1 MVPLKALSKPQ
12 IFATNKW
19 VSQPMSITYALSQ
32 VAARSSAP
40 VSLDKPVELGQLPTP
55 ALVLERG
62 AMERNMRKMADH
74 VSAAGKGFR
83 PHSKTHKC
91 PAIAQLQIDLG
102 AVGICAA
109 KISEAAIML
118 GAGIPSVL
126 ITSPIATSA
135 KAQALNAL
143 LGEYAGRELLLVVDS
158 VQGLAALQ
166 GALDADRRLGLLV
179 DIDLSMGRTGT
190 REVETMLR
198 LIDAMMRDERFAFRG
213 IQHYAGHLMHI
224 EEYAKR
230 REKSLV
236 SWSRLDEFFT
246 ALEQQGIPVD
256 IVTGGGT
263 GTYDVD
269 VLVERLTDI
278 QVGSYIFMD
287 EEYRVLA
294 SAGGSRFEDFELA
307 LTVACSTISQP
318 QSKTITVDGGYKAF
332 ASDSVNPICD
342 DLPGVEYRFAGDEH
356 GVLLLGEGQQEVQ
369 LGQVLRFAAPHCDP
383 TVNLHDYYWVLED
396 DGLVHS
402 AWPISARG
410 CSW

>member
-1 MVPLKALSKPQ
+1 
-12 IFATNKW
+12 
-19 VSQPMSITYALSQ
+19 MSIEFVLSQ
-32 VAARSSAP
+32 IVARASVP
-40 VSLDKPVELGQLPTP
+40 VNLRQPIELDALPTP
-55 ALVLERG
+55 ALVLERA

-74 VSAAGKGFR
+74 LQRSNKGFR

-91 PAIAQLQIDLG
+91 PTIAALQMDMG
-102 AVGICAA
+102 AVGVCAA

-118 GAGIPSVL
+118 AAGIPSVL

-135 KAQALNAL
+135 KARALNSL
-143 LGEYAGRELLLVVDS
+143 LAEYPDHQLLMVIDS
-158 VQGLAALQ
+158 DQGLAALQ
-166 GALDADRRLGLLV
+166 NALDSEHRLGLLV

-190 REVETMLR
+190 REIDTMLR
-198 LIDAMMRDERFAFRG
+198 LIDAIVGDDRFEFRG

-224 EEYAKR
+224 EDYAKR
-230 REKSLV
+230 RDKSLA
-236 SWSRLDEFFT
+236 SWARLDEFFA
-246 ALEQQGIPVD
+246 ALEHRGIPLD

-269 VLVERLTDI
+269 VAVERLTDV

-294 SAGGSRFEDFELA
+294 SSQDSRFEDFELA

-318 QSKTITVDGGYKAF
+318 QAKTITVDGGYKAF
-332 ASDSVNPICD
+332 ASDSVNPVCD
-342 DLPGVEYRFAGDEH
+342 DLPGVEFRFAGDEH

-402 AWPISARG
+402 VWPISARG

>member
-1 MVPLKALSKPQ
+1 
-12 IFATNKW
+12 
-19 VSQPMSITYALSQ
+19 MSIEFALDQ
-32 VAARSSAP
+32 AAARVSAP
-40 VSLDKPVELGQLPTP
+40 TTLRRPIGLDQLPTP
-55 ALVLERG
+55 ALVLERA

-74 VSAAGKGFR
+74 VHAAGKGFR

-91 PAIAQLQIDLG
+91 PTIAKLQVQMG

-118 GAGIPSVL
+118 EAGIPSVL
-126 ITSPIATSA
+126 ITSPIATPT
-135 KAQALNAL
+135 KAQALNSL
-143 LGEYAGRELLLVVDS
+143 LGTYPDYELLLVVDS
-158 VQGLAALQ
+158 EQGLAALQ
-166 GALDADRRLGLLV
+166 EAIAPERRLGLLV

-190 REVETMLR
+190 REVDTMLR
-198 LIDAMMRDERFAFRG
+198 LIDAVMNDVRFEFRG

-224 EEYAKR
+224 EDYSKR
-230 REKSLV
+230 RDKSLA

-246 ALEQQGIPVD
+246 ALAGRGISPE

-269 VLVERLTDI
+269 VAVERLTDI

-294 SAGGSRFEDFELA
+294 SSGASRFEDFELA

-332 ASDSVNPICD
+332 ASDSVNPVCD
-342 DLPGVEYRFAGDEH
+342 DLPGIEFRFAGDEH
-356 GVLLLGEGQQEVQ
+356 GVLILGEGQQEVR

-383 TVNLHDYYWVLED
+383 TVNLHDYYWILED

-402 AWPISARG
+402 VWPISARG

>member
-1 MVPLKALSKPQ
+1 
-12 IFATNKW
+12 
-19 VSQPMSITYALSQ
+19 MSIEFALDQ
-32 VAARSSAP
+32 AAARVSAP
-40 VSLDKPVELGQLPTP
+40 TTLRRPMGLDQLPTP
-55 ALVLERG
+55 ALVLERA

-74 VSAAGKGFR
+74 VHAAGKGFR

-91 PAIAQLQIDLG
+91 PTIAKLQVQMG

-118 GAGIPSVL
+118 EAGIPSVL
-126 ITSPIATSA
+126 ITSPIATPT
-135 KAQALNAL
+135 KAQALNSL
-143 LGEYAGRELLLVVDS
+143 LGTYPDCELLLVVDS
-158 VQGLAALQ
+158 EQGFAALQ
-166 GALDADRRLGLLV
+166 EAIAPDRRLGLLV

-190 REVETMLR
+190 REVDTMLR
-198 LIDAMMRDERFAFRG
+198 LIDAVMNDVRFEFRG

-224 EEYAKR
+224 EDYSKR
-230 REKSLV
+230 RDKSLA

-246 ALEQQGIPVD
+246 ALAGRGISPE

-269 VLVERLTDI
+269 VAVERLTDI

-294 SAGGSRFEDFELA
+294 SSGASRFEDFELA

-332 ASDSVNPICD
+332 ASDSVNPVCD
-342 DLPGVEYRFAGDEH
+342 DLPGIEFRFAGDEH
-356 GVLLLGEGQQEVQ
+356 GVLILGEGQQEVR

-383 TVNLHDYYWVLED
+383 TVNLHDYYWILED

-402 AWPISARG
+402 VWPISARG

>member
-1 MVPLKALSKPQ
+1 
-12 IFATNKW
+12 
-19 VSQPMSITYALSQ
+19 MSIEFALDQ
-32 VAARSSAP
+32 AAARVSAP
-40 VSLDKPVELGQLPTP
+40 TTLHRPMELGQLPTP
-55 ALVLERG
+55 ALVLERA

-74 VSAAGKGFR
+74 VRAAGKGFR

-91 PAIAQLQIDLG
+91 PTIAKLQMQLG

-118 GAGIPSVL
+118 GAGVPSVL
-126 ITSPIATSA
+126 ITSPIATLA
-135 KAQALNAL
+135 KAQALNSL
-143 LGEYAGRELLLVVDS
+143 LGTYPNCELLLVVDS
-158 VQGLAALQ
+158 EQGLAALQ
-166 GALDADRRLGLLV
+166 AAIAPERRLGLLV

-190 REVETMLR
+190 REVDIMLR
-198 LIDAMMRDERFAFRG
+198 LIDAIMNDERFEFRG

-224 EEYAKR
+224 EDYAKR
-230 REKSLV
+230 RDKSLA

-246 ALEQQGIPVD
+246 ALAERGISPE

-269 VLVERLTDI
+269 VAVDRLTDI

-287 EEYRVLA
+287 EEYRALA
-294 SAGGSRFEDFELA
+294 SAGASRFEDFELA

-332 ASDSVNPICD
+332 ASDSVNPVCD
-342 DLPGVEYRFAGDEH
+342 DLPGVEFRFAGDEH
-356 GVLLLGEGQQEVQ
+356 GVLILGEGQQEVQ

-383 TVNLHDYYWVLED
+383 TVNLHDYYWILED

-402 AWPISARG
+402 VWPISARG

>member
-1 MVPLKALSKPQ
+1 
-12 IFATNKW
+12 
-19 VSQPMSITYALSQ
+19 MSIEFALDQ
-32 VAARSSAP
+32 AAARVSAP
-40 VSLDKPVELGQLPTP
+40 TTLRRPIGLDQLPTP
-55 ALVLERG
+55 ALVLERA

-74 VSAAGKGFR
+74 VHAAGKGFR

-91 PAIAQLQIDLG
+91 PTIAKLQVQMG

-118 GAGIPSVL
+118 EAGIPSVL
-126 ITSPIATSA
+126 ITSPIATPT
-135 KAQALNAL
+135 KAQALNSL
-143 LGEYAGRELLLVVDS
+143 LGTYPDCELLLVVDS
-158 VQGLAALQ
+158 EQGLAALQ
-166 GALDADRRLGLLV
+166 EAIAPERRLGLLV

-190 REVETMLR
+190 READTMLR
-198 LIDAMMRDERFAFRG
+198 LIDAVMNDVRFEFRG

-224 EEYAKR
+224 EDYSKR
-230 REKSLV
+230 RDKSLA

-246 ALEQQGIPVD
+246 ALAGRGISPE

-269 VLVERLTDI
+269 VAVERLTDI

-294 SAGGSRFEDFELA
+294 SSGASRFEDFELA

-332 ASDSVNPICD
+332 ASDSVNPVCD
-342 DLPGVEYRFAGDEH
+342 DLPGIEFRFAGDEH
-356 GVLLLGEGQQEVQ
+356 GVLILGEGQQEVR

-383 TVNLHDYYWVLED
+383 TVNLHDYYWILED

-402 AWPISARG
+402 VWPISARG

>member
-1 MVPLKALSKPQ
+1 
-12 IFATNKW
+12 
-19 VSQPMSITYALSQ
+19 MSIEFALSQ
-32 VAARSSAP
+32 VAARASAP
-40 VSLDKPVELGQLPTP
+40 TNLRQPIELGELPTP
-55 ALVLERG
+55 ALLLERA

-74 VSAAGKGFR
+74 LQRSNKGFR

-91 PAIAQLQIDLG
+91 PTIAALQMDMG
-102 AVGICAA
+102 AVGVCAA

-118 GAGIPSVL
+118 AAGIRSVL

-135 KAQALNAL
+135 KAGALNSL
-143 LGEYAGRELLLVVDS
+143 LAEYPDQQLLMVIDS
-158 VQGLAALQ
+158 DQGLAALQ
-166 GALDADRRLGLLV
+166 NALDSERRLGLLV

-190 REVETMLR
+190 REIDTMLR
-198 LIDAMMRDERFAFRG
+198 LIDAIVGDDRFEFRG

-224 EEYAKR
+224 EDYAKR
-230 REKSLV
+230 RDKSLA
-236 SWSRLDEFFT
+236 SWARLDEFFA
-246 ALEQQGIPVD
+246 ALEHRGIPLD

-269 VLVERLTDI
+269 VAVERLTDV

-294 SAGGSRFEDFELA
+294 SAQDSRFEDFELA

-318 QSKTITVDGGYKAF
+318 QPRTITVDGGYKAF
-332 ASDSVNPICD
+332 ASDSVNPVCD
-342 DLPGVEYRFAGDEH
+342 DLPGVEFRFAGDEH

-402 AWPISARG
+402 VWPISARG

>member
-1 MVPLKALSKPQ
+1 
-12 IFATNKW
+12 
-19 VSQPMSITYALSQ
+19 MSIEFALDQ
-32 VAARSSAP
+32 AAARVSAP
-40 VSLDKPVELGQLPTP
+40 TTLRRPIGLDQLPTP
-55 ALVLERG
+55 ALVLERA

-74 VSAAGKGFR
+74 VHAAGKGFR

-91 PAIAQLQIDLG
+91 PTIAKLQVQMG

-118 GAGIPSVL
+118 EAGIPSVL
-126 ITSPIATSA
+126 ITSPIATPT
-135 KAQALNAL
+135 KAQALNSL
-143 LGEYAGRELLLVVDS
+143 LGTYPDCELLLVVDS
-158 VQGLAALQ
+158 EQGLAALQ
-166 GALDADRRLGLLV
+166 EAIAPERRLGLLV

-190 REVETMLR
+190 REVDTMLR
-198 LIDAMMRDERFAFRG
+198 LIDAVMNDVRFEFRG

-224 EEYAKR
+224 EDYSKR
-230 REKSLV
+230 RDKSLA

-246 ALEQQGIPVD
+246 ALAGRGISPE

-269 VLVERLTDI
+269 VAVERLTDI

-294 SAGGSRFEDFELA
+294 SSGASRFEDFELA

-332 ASDSVNPICD
+332 ASDSVNPVCD
-342 DLPGVEYRFAGDEH
+342 DLPGIEFRFAGDEH
-356 GVLLLGEGQQEVQ
+356 GVLILGEGQQEVR

-383 TVNLHDYYWVLED
+383 TVNLHDYYWILED

-402 AWPISARG
+402 VWPISARG

>member
-1 MVPLKALSKPQ
+1 
-12 IFATNKW
+12 
-19 VSQPMSITYALSQ
+19 
-32 VAARSSAP
+32 
-40 VSLDKPVELGQLPTP
+40 
-55 ALVLERG
+55 
-62 AMERNMRKMADH
+62 MRKMADH
-74 VSAAGKGFR
+74 LQRSDKGFR

-91 PAIAQLQIDLG
+91 PTIAALQMDMG
-102 AVGICAA
+102 AAGVCAA

-118 GAGIPSVL
+118 AAGIPSVL
-126 ITSPIATSA
+126 ITSPIATFA
-135 KAQALNAL
+135 KARALNAL
-143 LGEYAGRELLLVVDS
+143 LVQYPEHQLLMVIDS
-158 VQGLAALQ
+158 DQGLAALQ
-166 GALDADRRLGLLV
+166 NALDAESRLGLLV
-179 DIDLSMGRTGT
+179 DIDLKMGRTGT

-198 LIDAMMRDERFAFRG
+198 LIDAIATDERFDFRG

-224 EEYAKR
+224 EDYAKR
-230 REKSLV
+230 RDKSLA
-236 SWSRLDEFFT
+236 SWARLDEFFA
-246 ALEQQGIPVD
+246 ALEERGIPCD

-269 VLVERLTDI
+269 VAVERLTDV

-287 EEYRVLA
+287 EEYRALA
-294 SAGGSRFEDFELA
+294 SARDSRFEDFELA

-332 ASDSVNPICD
+332 ASDSVNPVCD

-356 GVLLLGEGQQEVQ
+356 GVLLLADGQQEVQ

-383 TVNLHDYYWVLED
+383 TVNLHDYYWVLEE

-402 AWPISARG
+402 VWPISARG

>member
-1 MVPLKALSKPQ
+1 
-12 IFATNKW
+12 
-19 VSQPMSITYALSQ
+19 MSIEFALDQ
-32 VAARSSAP
+32 AAARVSAP
-40 VSLDKPVELGQLPTP
+40 TTLRRPMGLDQLPTP
-55 ALVLERG
+55 ALVLERA

-74 VSAAGKGFR
+74 VHAAGKGFR

-91 PAIAQLQIDLG
+91 PTIAKLQVQMG

-118 GAGIPSVL
+118 EAGIPSVL
-126 ITSPIATSA
+126 ITSPIATPT
-135 KAQALNAL
+135 KAQALNSL
-143 LGEYAGRELLLVVDS
+143 LGTYPDCELLLVVDS
-158 VQGLAALQ
+158 EQGLAALQ
-166 GALDADRRLGLLV
+166 EAIAPERRLGLLV

-190 REVETMLR
+190 REVDTMLR
-198 LIDAMMRDERFAFRG
+198 LIDAVMNDVRFEFRG

-224 EEYAKR
+224 EDYSKR
-230 REKSLV
+230 RDKSLA

-246 ALEQQGIPVD
+246 ALAGRGISPE

-269 VLVERLTDI
+269 VAVERLTDI

-294 SAGGSRFEDFELA
+294 SSGASRFEDFELA

-332 ASDSVNPICD
+332 ASDSVNPVCD
-342 DLPGVEYRFAGDEH
+342 DLPGIEFRFAGDEH
-356 GVLLLGEGQQEVQ
+356 GVLILGEGQQEVR

-383 TVNLHDYYWVLED
+383 TVNLHDYYWILED

-402 AWPISARG
+402 VWPISARG

>member
-1 MVPLKALSKPQ
+1 
-12 IFATNKW
+12 
-19 VSQPMSITYALSQ
+19 MSIEFALDQ
-32 VAARSSAP
+32 AAARLSAP
-40 VSLDKPVELGQLPTP
+40 TTLRRPIGLDQLPTP
-55 ALVLERG
+55 ALVLERA

-74 VSAAGKGFR
+74 VHAAGKGFR

-91 PAIAQLQIDLG
+91 PTIAKLQVQMG

-118 GAGIPSVL
+118 EAGIPSVL
-126 ITSPIATSA
+126 ITSPIATPT
-135 KAQALNAL
+135 KAQALNSL
-143 LGEYAGRELLLVVDS
+143 LGTYPDCELLLVVDS
-158 VQGLAALQ
+158 EQGLAALQ
-166 GALDADRRLGLLV
+166 EAIAPERRLGLLV

-190 REVETMLR
+190 REVDTMLR
-198 LIDAMMRDERFAFRG
+198 LIDAVMNDVRFEFRG

-224 EEYAKR
+224 EDYSKR
-230 REKSLV
+230 RDKSLA

-246 ALEQQGIPVD
+246 ALAGRGISPE

-269 VLVERLTDI
+269 VAVERLTDI

-294 SAGGSRFEDFELA
+294 SSGASRFEDFELA

-332 ASDSVNPICD
+332 ASDSVNPVCD
-342 DLPGVEYRFAGDEH
+342 DLPGVEFRFAGDEH
-356 GVLLLGEGQQEVQ
+356 GVLILGEGQQEVR

-383 TVNLHDYYWVLED
+383 TVNLHDYYWILED

-402 AWPISARG
+402 VWPISARG

>member
-1 MVPLKALSKPQ
+1 
-12 IFATNKW
+12 
-19 VSQPMSITYALSQ
+19 MSIEFALDQ
-32 VAARSSAP
+32 AAARVSAP
-40 VSLDKPVELGQLPTP
+40 TTLRRPIGLDHLPTP
-55 ALVLERG
+55 ALVLERA

-74 VSAAGKGFR
+74 VHAAGKGFR

-91 PAIAQLQIDLG
+91 PTIAKLQVQMG

-118 GAGIPSVL
+118 EAGIPSVL
-126 ITSPIATSA
+126 ITSPIATPT
-135 KAQALNAL
+135 KAQALNSL
-143 LGEYAGRELLLVVDS
+143 LGTYPDCELLLVVDS
-158 VQGLAALQ
+158 EQGLAALQ
-166 GALDADRRLGLLV
+166 EAIAPERRLGLLV

-190 REVETMLR
+190 READTMLR
-198 LIDAMMRDERFAFRG
+198 LIDAVMNDVRFEFRG

-224 EEYAKR
+224 EDYSKR
-230 REKSLV
+230 RDKSLA

-246 ALEQQGIPVD
+246 ALAGRGISPE

-269 VLVERLTDI
+269 VAVERRTDI

-294 SAGGSRFEDFELA
+294 SSGASRFEDFELA

-332 ASDSVNPICD
+332 ASDSVNPVCD
-342 DLPGVEYRFAGDEH
+342 DLPGVEFRFAGDEH
-356 GVLLLGEGQQEVQ
+356 GVLILGEGQQEVR

-383 TVNLHDYYWVLED
+383 TVNLHDYYWILED

-402 AWPISARG
+402 VWPISARG

>member
-1 MVPLKALSKPQ
+1 
-12 IFATNKW
+12 
-19 VSQPMSITYALSQ
+19 MSIEFALSQ
-32 VAARSSAP
+32 AAARVSAP
-40 VSLDKPVELGQLPTP
+40 ITLHRPIELGQLPTP
-55 ALVLERG
+55 ALVLERA

-74 VSAAGKGFR
+74 VRFSGKDFR

-91 PAIAQLQIDLG
+91 PTIAALQMDMG

-126 ITSPIATSA
+126 ITSPIATPV
-135 KAQALNAL
+135 KAQALNSL
-143 LGEYAGRELLLVVDS
+143 LGEYPDRQLLLVVDS
-158 VQGLAALQ
+158 DQGIAALQ
-166 GALDADRRLGLLV
+166 GAIDPERRLGLLV

-190 REVETMLR
+190 REVDTMLR
-198 LIDAMMRDERFAFRG
+198 LIDAVMSDERFEYLG

-230 REKSLV
+230 RDKSLA

-246 ALEQQGIPVD
+246 ALEARGICIE

-269 VLVERLTDI
+269 VAVERLTDI

-287 EEYRVLA
+287 EEYRALA
-294 SAGGSRFEDFELA
+294 SARASRFEDFELA
-307 LTVACSTISQP
+307 LTVACSAISQP

-332 ASDSVNPICD
+332 ASDSVNPVCD
-342 DLPGVEYRFAGDEH
+342 DLPDVEFRFAGDEH
-356 GVLLLGEGQQEVQ
+356 GVLILGEGQQAVR
-369 LGQVLRFAAPHCDP
+369 LGQVLRFAVPHCDP

-402 AWPISARG
+402 VWPISARG

>member
-1 MVPLKALSKPQ
+1 
-12 IFATNKW
+12 
-19 VSQPMSITYALSQ
+19 MSIEFALDQ
-32 VAARSSAP
+32 AAARSSSP
-40 VSLDKPVELGQLPTP
+40 TTLRMPIGLDQLPTP
-55 ALVLERG
+55 ALVLERA

-74 VSAAGKGFR
+74 VHAAGKGFR

-91 PAIAQLQIDLG
+91 PTIAKLQVQMG

-118 GAGIPSVL
+118 EAGIPSVL
-126 ITSPIATSA
+126 ITSPIATPT
-135 KAQALNAL
+135 KAQALNSL
-143 LGEYAGRELLLVVDS
+143 LGTYPDCELLLVVDS
-158 VQGLAALQ
+158 EQGLAALQ
-166 GALDADRRLGLLV
+166 EAIAPERRLGLLV
-179 DIDLSMGRTGT
+179 DIDFSMGRTGT
-190 REVETMLR
+190 RKVDTMLR
-198 LIDAMMRDERFAFRG
+198 LIDAVMNDVRFEFRG

-224 EEYAKR
+224 EDYSKR
-230 REKSLV
+230 RDKSLA

-246 ALEQQGIPVD
+246 ALAGRGISPE

-269 VLVERLTDI
+269 IAVERLTDI

-294 SAGGSRFEDFELA
+294 SSGASRFEDFELA

-332 ASDSVNPICD
+332 ASDSVNPVCD
-342 DLPGVEYRFAGDEH
+342 DLPGVEFRFAGDEH
-356 GVLLLGEGQQEVQ
+356 GVLILGEGQQELR

-383 TVNLHDYYWVLED
+383 TVNLHDYYWILED

-402 AWPISARG
+402 VWPISARG

>member
-1 MVPLKALSKPQ
+1 
-12 IFATNKW
+12 
-19 VSQPMSITYALSQ
+19 MSIEFALDQ
-32 VAARSSAP
+32 AAARVSAP
-40 VSLDKPVELGQLPTP
+40 TTLRRPIGLDQLPTP
-55 ALVLERG
+55 ALVLERA

-74 VSAAGKGFR
+74 VHAAGKGFR

-91 PAIAQLQIDLG
+91 PTIAKLQVQMG

-118 GAGIPSVL
+118 EAGIPSVL
-126 ITSPIATSA
+126 ITSPIATPT
-135 KAQALNAL
+135 KAQALNSL
-143 LGEYAGRELLLVVDS
+143 LGTHPNCELLLVVDS
-158 VQGLAALQ
+158 EQGLAALQ
-166 GALDADRRLGLLV
+166 EAIAPERRLGLLV

-190 REVETMLR
+190 REVDTMLR
-198 LIDAMMRDERFAFRG
+198 LIDAVMNDVRFEFRG

-224 EEYAKR
+224 EDYSKR
-230 REKSLV
+230 RDKSLA

-246 ALEQQGIPVD
+246 ALAGRGISPE

-269 VLVERLTDI
+269 VAVERLTDI

-294 SAGGSRFEDFELA
+294 SSGASRFEDFELA

-332 ASDSVNPICD
+332 ASDSVNPVCD
-342 DLPGVEYRFAGDEH
+342 DLPGIEFRFAGDEH
-356 GVLLLGEGQQEVQ
+356 GVLILGEGQQEVR

-383 TVNLHDYYWVLED
+383 TVNLHDYYWILED

-402 AWPISARG
+402 VWPISARG

>member
-1 MVPLKALSKPQ
+1 MEFALGQ
-12 IFATNKW
+12 A
-19 VSQPMSITYALSQ
+19 
-32 VAARSSAP
+32 AARPNAP
-40 VSLDKPVELGQLPTP
+40 ISLAQPIGLEALPTP

-74 VSAAGKGFR
+74 LQRSDKGFR

-91 PAIAQLQIDLG
+91 PTIAALQMDMG
-102 AVGICAA
+102 AAGVCAA

-118 GAGIPSVL
+118 AAGIPSVL
-126 ITSPIATSA
+126 ITSPIATFA
-135 KAQALNAL
+135 KARALNAL
-143 LGEYAGRELLLVVDS
+143 LAQYPEHQLLMVIDS
-158 VQGLAALQ
+158 DQGLAALQ
-166 GALDADRRLGLLV
+166 NALDAESRLGLLV
-179 DIDLSMGRTGT
+179 DIDLKMGRTGT

-198 LIDAMMRDERFAFRG
+198 LIDAIATDDRFDFRG

-224 EEYAKR
+224 EDYAKR
-230 REKSLV
+230 RDKSLA
-236 SWSRLDEFFT
+236 SWARLDEFFA
-246 ALEQQGIPVD
+246 ALEERGIPCD

-269 VLVERLTDI
+269 VAVERLTDV

-287 EEYRVLA
+287 EEYRALA
-294 SAGGSRFEDFELA
+294 SARDSRFEDFELA

-332 ASDSVNPICD
+332 ASDSVNPVCD

-356 GVLLLGEGQQEVQ
+356 GVLLLADGQQEVQ

-383 TVNLHDYYWVLED
+383 TVNLHDYYWVLEE

-402 AWPISARG
+402 VWPISARG

>member
-1 MVPLKALSKPQ
+1 
-12 IFATNKW
+12 
-19 VSQPMSITYALSQ
+19 MSIEFALSQ
-32 VAARSSAP
+32 VAARASAP
-40 VSLDKPVELGQLPTP
+40 MNLRQPIELDGLPTP
-55 ALVLERG
+55 ALVLERA

-74 VSAAGKGFR
+74 LQRSNKGFR

-91 PAIAQLQIDLG
+91 PTIAALQMDMG
-102 AVGICAA
+102 AVGVCAA

-118 GAGIPSVL
+118 AAGIRSVL

-135 KAQALNAL
+135 KAGALNSL
-143 LGEYAGRELLLVVDS
+143 LADYPDQQLFMVIDS
-158 VQGLAALQ
+158 DQGLAALQ
-166 GALDADRRLGLLV
+166 NALDSERRLGLLV

-190 REVETMLR
+190 REVDTMLR
-198 LIDAMMRDERFAFRG
+198 LIDAIVGDDRFEFRG

-224 EEYAKR
+224 EDYAKR
-230 REKSLV
+230 RDKSLA
-236 SWSRLDEFFT
+236 SWARLDEFFA
-246 ALEQQGIPVD
+246 ALEHRGIPLD

-269 VLVERLTDI
+269 VAVERLTDV

-294 SAGGSRFEDFELA
+294 SAQDSRFEDFELA

-318 QSKTITVDGGYKAF
+318 QSKTITLDGGYKAF
-332 ASDSVNPICD
+332 ASDSVNPVCD
-342 DLPGVEYRFAGDEH
+342 DLPGVEFRFAGDEH

-402 AWPISARG
+402 VWPISARG

>member
-1 MVPLKALSKPQ
+1 
-12 IFATNKW
+12 
-19 VSQPMSITYALSQ
+19 
-32 VAARSSAP
+32 
-40 VSLDKPVELGQLPTP
+40 
-55 ALVLERG
+55 

-74 VSAAGKGFR
+74 VRAAGKGFR

-91 PAIAQLQIDLG
+91 PTIAKLQMQLG

-118 GAGIPSVL
+118 GAGVPSVL
-126 ITSPIATSA
+126 ITSPIATLA
-135 KAQALNAL
+135 KAQALNSL
-143 LGEYAGRELLLVVDS
+143 LGTHPNCELLLVVDS
-158 VQGLAALQ
+158 EQGLAALQ
-166 GALDADRRLGLLV
+166 AAIAPERRLGLLV

-190 REVETMLR
+190 REVDIMLR
-198 LIDAMMRDERFAFRG
+198 LIDAIMNDERFEFRG

-224 EEYAKR
+224 EDYAKR
-230 REKSLV
+230 RDKSLA
-236 SWSRLDEFFT
+236 SWSRLDEFFI
-246 ALEQQGIPVD
+246 ALAERGISPE

-269 VLVERLTDI
+269 VAVDRLTDI

-287 EEYRVLA
+287 EEYRALA
-294 SAGGSRFEDFELA
+294 SAGASRFEDFELA

-332 ASDSVNPICD
+332 ASDSVNPVCD
-342 DLPGVEYRFAGDEH
+342 DLPGVEFRFAGDEH
-356 GVLLLGEGQQEVQ
+356 GVLILGEGQQEVQ

-383 TVNLHDYYWVLED
+383 TVNLHDYYWILED

-402 AWPISARG
+402 VWPISARG

>member
-1 MVPLKALSKPQ
+1 
-12 IFATNKW
+12 
-19 VSQPMSITYALSQ
+19 MSIEFALDQ
-32 VAARSSAP
+32 AAARVSAP
-40 VSLDKPVELGQLPTP
+40 TTLRRPIGLDQLPTP
-55 ALVLERG
+55 ALVLERA

-74 VSAAGKGFR
+74 VHAAGKGFR

-91 PAIAQLQIDLG
+91 PTIAKLQVQMG

-118 GAGIPSVL
+118 EAGIPSVL
-126 ITSPIATSA
+126 ITSPIATPT
-135 KAQALNAL
+135 KAQALNSL
-143 LGEYAGRELLLVVDS
+143 LGTYPDCELLLVVDS
-158 VQGLAALQ
+158 EQGLAALQ
-166 GALDADRRLGLLV
+166 EAIAPERHLGLLV

-190 REVETMLR
+190 REVDTMLR
-198 LIDAMMRDERFAFRG
+198 LIDVVMNDVRFEFRG

-224 EEYAKR
+224 EDYSKR
-230 REKSLV
+230 RDKSLA

-246 ALEQQGIPVD
+246 ALAGRGISPE

-269 VLVERLTDI
+269 VAVERLTDI

-294 SAGGSRFEDFELA
+294 SSGASRFEDFELA

-332 ASDSVNPICD
+332 ASDSVNPVCD
-342 DLPGVEYRFAGDEH
+342 DLPGIEFRFAGDEH
-356 GVLLLGEGQQEVQ
+356 GVLVLGEGQQEVR

-383 TVNLHDYYWVLED
+383 TVNLHDYYWILED

-402 AWPISARG
+402 VWPISARG

>member
-1 MVPLKALSKPQ
+1 
-12 IFATNKW
+12 
-19 VSQPMSITYALSQ
+19 MSIEFVLSQ
-32 VAARSSAP
+32 IVARASVP
-40 VSLDKPVELGQLPTP
+40 VNLRQPIELDALPTP
-55 ALVLERG
+55 ALVLERA

-74 VSAAGKGFR
+74 LQRSNKGFR

-91 PAIAQLQIDLG
+91 PTIAALQMDMG
-102 AVGICAA
+102 AVGVCAA

-118 GAGIPSVL
+118 AAGIPSVL

-135 KAQALNAL
+135 KARALNSL
-143 LGEYAGRELLLVVDS
+143 LAEYPDHQLLMVIDS
-158 VQGLAALQ
+158 DQGLAALQ
-166 GALDADRRLGLLV
+166 NALDSEHRLGLLV

-190 REVETMLR
+190 REIDTMLR
-198 LIDAMMRDERFAFRG
+198 LIDAIVGDDRFEFRG

-224 EEYAKR
+224 EDYAKR
-230 REKSLV
+230 RDKSLA
-236 SWSRLDEFFT
+236 SWARLDEFFA
-246 ALEQQGIPVD
+246 ALEHRGIPLD

-269 VLVERLTDI
+269 VAVERLTDV

-294 SAGGSRFEDFELA
+294 SSQDSRFEDFELA

-318 QSKTITVDGGYKAF
+318 QAKTITVDGGYKAF
-332 ASDSVNPICD
+332 ASDSVNPVCD
-342 DLPGVEYRFAGDEH
+342 DLPGVEFRFAGDEH

-402 AWPISARG
+402 IWPISARG

>member
-1 MVPLKALSKPQ
+1 
-12 IFATNKW
+12 
-19 VSQPMSITYALSQ
+19 MSIEFALDQ
-32 VAARSSAP
+32 AAARVSAP
-40 VSLDKPVELGQLPTP
+40 TTLRRPIALDQLPTP
-55 ALVLERG
+55 ALVLERA

-74 VSAAGKGFR
+74 VHAVGKGFR

-91 PAIAQLQIDLG
+91 PTIAKLQVQMG

-118 GAGIPSVL
+118 EAGIPSVL
-126 ITSPIATSA
+126 ITSPIATPT
-135 KAQALNAL
+135 KAQALNSL
-143 LGEYAGRELLLVVDS
+143 LGTYGDCELLLVVDS
-158 VQGLAALQ
+158 EQGLAALQ
-166 GALDADRRLGLLV
+166 EAIALERRLGLLV

-190 REVETMLR
+190 REIDTMLR
-198 LIDAMMRDERFAFRG
+198 LIDAVMNDVRFEFRG

-224 EEYAKR
+224 EDYSKR
-230 REKSLV
+230 RDKSLA
-236 SWSRLDEFFT
+236 SWARLDEFFT
-246 ALEQQGIPVD
+246 ALAGRGIFPE

-269 VLVERLTDI
+269 VAVERLTDI

-294 SAGGSRFEDFELA
+294 SSGASRFEDFELA

-332 ASDSVNPICD
+332 ASDSVNPVCD
-342 DLPGVEYRFAGDEH
+342 DLPGIEFRFAGDEH
-356 GVLLLGEGQQEVQ
+356 GVLILGEGQQEVR

-383 TVNLHDYYWVLED
+383 TVNLHDYYWILED

-402 AWPISARG
+402 VWPISARG